1 MSDVPL
7 YPRRSRLL
15 QSLSYTGLQGGRKR
29 EREGGGGR
37 GEGGGGGIQKIL
49 KVIYIFQVMRLCL
62 NRCVDL
68 E

>member
-1 MSDVPL
+1 MKRDRLTDYELLKRRYKYRGTAPP
-7 YPRRSRLL
+7 PR
-15 QSLSYTGLQGGRKR
+15 TAMGP
-29 EREGGGGR
+29 EGG
-37 GEGGGGGIQKIL
+37 GGGGGIQKIL

>member
-1 MSDVPL
+1 MSEVPL
-7 YPRRSRLL
+7 YLTVGS
-15 QSLSYTGLQGGRKR
+15 QVGER
-29 EREGGGGR
+29 ERER
-37 GEGGGGGIQKIL
+37 EGGGGIQKIL